1 MTPAETR
8 RGKRAGWHCL
18 RTRKTGKKS
27 VTLDSP
33 KKAGL
38 SKSFTGK
45 GLRLSTFSQIVLRLD
60 NRNMCLNW
68 SWKSKSKMRMAII
81 SLEGNRYEI
90 AYD

>member
-1 MTPAETR
+1 M
-8 RGKRAGWHCL
+8 
-18 RTRKTGKKS
+18 
-27 VTLDSP
+27 TLDSP

-60 NRNMCLNW
+60 NRIMCLNW
-68 SWKSKSKMRMAII
+68 LWKSKSKMRMAII